1 MLSKGLKIVT
11 SNAVGFLALFV
22 ALGGVGYAATGG
34 FTSGGTLRA
43 CANEEGVIR
52 LLKPGKKCKKGQ
64 KAVSWNQVGPAGAA
78 GANGSAGAPGATGA
92 TGAKGAQGIEGESA
106 FTNIVVRKKTQVGEG
121 FLSIMCEPGEV
132 AIGGGGNSGSSAGHL
147 YGTGPVGP
155 ESGEAKSGETPI
167 GWWVQDV
174 GANPNTVYAI
184 CAS

>member
-1 MLSKGLKIVT
+1 MRGFRKHLSFANCAAG
-11 SNAVGFLALFV
+11 LALVFSMS
-22 ALGGVGYAATGG
+22 GGAIAATGG
-34 FTSGGTLRA
+34 FSSGGTLRA

-52 LLKPGKKCKKGQ
+52 LLKPGKKCKQGQ
-64 KAVSWNQVGPAGAA
+64 KAVSWNQVGPAGAP
-78 GANGSAGAPGATGA
+78 GANGSAGAPGAIGA

-106 FTNIVVRKKTQVGEG
+106 FTNIVVRKKTQIGEG

-155 ESGEAKSGETPI
+155 ESGEAKTGETPN
-167 GWWVQDV
+167 GWWVQDI